1 MYSEVF
7 YNFSYVFRGQV
18 ILLFSFLFYNLEYSS
33 QRSVDTCILT
43 ISMRTHNTSTSHVYY
58 DSRKA
63 LTWVGGPEKARI
75 SDYWGPYLRLDQLS
89 YPQGF
94 ILLSFVVVVCVCFVV
109 VFVIFTIY
117 TNKIVEISSSLYQ
130 P

>member
-1 MYSEVF
+1 M
-7 YNFSYVFRGQV
+7 
-18 ILLFSFLFYNLEYSS
+18 I
-33 QRSVDTCILT
+33 
-43 ISMRTHNTSTSHVYY
+43 
-58 DSRKA
+58 
-63 LTWVGGPEKARI
+63 GGPEKARI
-75 SDYWGPYLRLDQLS
+75 SEYWGPHPMLDQLS